1 MGTRADIKIRAWRAG
16 AGLALLVASCGT
28 TPAPA
33 TPSNAVVI
41 AHRGASGY
49 LPEHTLEAYTVA
61 WEMDADF
68 LEPDL
73 VMCRDG
79 HLICSHDLTMTERS
93 NAALLYP
100 DLADS
105 DGKVWIKDLF
115 LAELRM
121 VEVTNEEGEGSYRYA
136 TLEELLGLVQLLS
149 ARTGEKVGLI
159 PELKAPAWHRS
170 IGLPMEGALMEA
182 LARGGYLSRG
192 DPVVIQ
198 CFDRDSLQRMRAE
211 HGCTFPLVLCLRR
224 EPLGDDLGWAAEH
237 CEGVAPHRK
246 SIEDP
251 ETGVKT
257 ELITRAHELGLSVFP
272 YTFGDEQEAMRR
284 FIYQYGVEGVFTDY
298 PDKGVAARG
307 RP

>member
-1 MGTRADIKIRAWRAG
+1 MSARAEIKGWARHTV
-16 AGLALLVASCGT
+16 AGLALLAASCGT
-28 TPAPA
+28 APEPVA
-33 TPSNAVVI
+33 PLSAAVI

-79 HLICSHDLTMTERS
+79 HLICSHDLTITERS
-93 NAALLYP
+93 NAAFLFP
-100 DLADS
+100 DLADKE
-105 DGKVWIKDLF
+105 GKVWIKDLF
-115 LAELRM
+115 LAELRR
-121 VEVTNEEGEGSYRYA
+121 VEVTDAEGEGSYRYA

-170 IGLPMEGALMEA
+170 SGLPMEGALMEA
-182 LARGGYLSRG
+182 LAKAGYLSRS

-224 EPLGDDLGWAAEH
+224 EPLEDDLSWAAEH
-237 CEGVAPHRK
+237 CDGVAPHRK

-251 ETGVKT
+251 EAGVRT
-257 ELITRAHELGLSVFP
+257 DLITRAHELGLSVFP
-272 YTFGDEQEAMRR
+272 YTFGDEEEVMRR
-284 FIYQYGVEGVFTDY
+284 FFHEYGVEGVFTDY
-298 PDKGVAARG
+298 PDKGVAARA

>member
-1 MGTRADIKIRAWRAG
+1 M
-16 AGLALLVASCGT
+16 
-28 TPAPA
+28 
-33 TPSNAVVI
+33 I

-79 HLICSHDLTMTERS
+79 HLICSHDLTLTERS
-93 NAALLYP
+93 NAAALFP
-100 DLADS
+100 KLADE
-105 DGKVWIKDLF
+105 DGKVWIKDLL
-115 LAELRM
+115 LADLRS
-121 VEVTNEEGEGSYRYA
+121 VEFTDSEGGGSYRYA
-136 TLEELLGLVQLLS
+136 TLKELLDLAQLLS

-170 IGLPMEGALMEA
+170 GGLPMEGALMEA
-182 LARGGYLSRG
+182 LAKAGYLSRS

-198 CFDRDSLQRMRAE
+198 CFDRDSLRRMRAE
-211 HGCTFPLVLCLRR
+211 HDCAFPLVLCLRR
-224 EPLGDDLGWAAEH
+224 EPLEDDLGWAAEH
-237 CEGVAPHRK
+237 CEGVAPHRD

-251 ETGVKT
+251 ETGAT
-257 ELITRAHELGLSVFP
+257 SDLITRAHALGLSVFP
-272 YTFGDEQEAMRR
+272 YTFGDEEEAMRR
-284 FIYQYGVEGVFTDY
+284 FFHEHGVEGVFTDY
-298 PDKGVAARG
+298 PDKGVSARA